1 MELINVSEAGLNI
14 DYYYTDFAK
23 QMVLNPYTFNS
34 ENKFRIENLSGKSC
48 SHTVQI
54 DATQVWGP
62 TEGALCQLL
71 EQNQEEHPF
80 CQGRERNQDFR
91 A

>member
-34 ENKFRIENLSGKSC
+34 ENKYRIENLSGKSY

-62 TEGALCQLL
+62 TEGALCQL
-71 EQNQEEHPF
+71 
-80 CQGRERNQDFR
+80 
-91 A
+91 